1 MHFTSHLSLLLAT
14 SATLIA
20 AQDASS
26 SSNSHCA
33 SQKLVDYCVT
43 AMKKGLNE
51 CTSGDWDCKCSGA
64 ANIANC
70 YVDCSDED
78 PDRAE
83 AQNLSMNNCATA
95 NAYDQ
100 GLTTVAPTW
109 TRPGSNA
116 AQPTDTD
123 FTLATGSGTSPTA
136 SPTKSLKGNEKA
148 ASPSEGAAPAPMKA
162 TGGWLALVGLGLGI
176 AI

>member
-1 MHFTSHLSLLLAT
+1 MHFTSHLSILLVT
-14 SATLIA
+14 SVTLIT
-20 AQDASS
+20 ASD
-26 SSNSHCA
+26 NSYCA

-43 AMKKGLNE
+43 AMRKGLTE
-51 CTSGDWDCKCSGA
+51 CATNDWDCKCSAA

-78 PDRAE
+78 PDRAA
-83 AQNLSMNNCATA
+83 AQDLSVNDCATA

-100 GLTTVAPTW
+100 GLTTVAPSW
-109 TRPGSNA
+109 TLPGSNA

-123 FTLATGSGTSPTA
+123 FTFATGSGAAPTA
-136 SPTKSLKGNEKA
+136 GPTKSLKGNEKEA
-148 ASPSEGAAPAPMKA
+148 TPSEGAAPMKV
-162 TGGWLALVGLGLGI
+162 TGSWLALVGLGLGI